1 MSERKDFPLSLSLSL
16 YNAAAVLLSLVF
28 RLNSESIR
36 SLRDVVFL
44 FYPLL
49 LLHLSFRYRWPKLTF
64 FCFFLHSTEFSPFV
78 GCSDRTID
86 DTTPVSYIP
95 PPSSIENMVK
105 GLYTLT
111 SVPPPPLFFV
121 CLFYAVQKNQTTIS
135 LYVPFLLMKYLFIF
149 FGGCSSLLLTLKEKR
164 QENAFVSW

>member
-1 MSERKDFPLSLSLSL
+1 MDEPFNMSERKDFPLSLSLSL

-111 SVPPPPLFFV
+111 SVPPPFLFV
-121 CLFYAVQKNQTTIS
+121 CFMLFKRIKQ
-135 LYVPFLLMKYLFIF
+135 PFRYTCHFY
-149 FGGCSSLLLTLKEKR
+149 
-164 QENAFVSW
+164 

>member
-1 MSERKDFPLSLSLSL
+1 MSERKDFSLSLSLSL

-86 DTTPVSYIP
+86 DTTPVSYMP

-111 SVPPPPLFFV
+111 SVPPPPF
-121 CLFYAVQKNQTTIS
+121 CLFVLCCSKESNNHFAIRAIFIDEIFIYF
-135 LYVPFLLMKYLFIF
+135 FLG
-149 FGGCSSLLLTLKEKR
+149 GGCSS
-164 QENAFVSW
+164 